1 MIRTAESAGPSNA
14 AQQAWPP
21 VYDPSYR
28 PPSDAVYWDEARER
42 MSEDERN
49 AVILRK
55 IQAVMAWAHERAPFY
70 RELWRAAGLEPGDV
84 KSLEDFAN
92 VPTISKADL
101 RADQAANPPFG
112 SYLCIEPSEIARV
125 HGTSG
130 TSGRPTAFAW
140 SRDDYARIAE
150 AHARIM
156 WSFGLRPSDLVFVG
170 SIFSLYVGSWGALAG
185 IERLGA
191 AAFPFGAGVPGMT
204 LQAVSW
210 MRQMQPTAFYG
221 TPSYALRIA
230 ETSRAEGID
239 PRELGLKIMFFS
251 GEPGA
256 GIPAT
261 KKLIEETFGAICID
275 SGSMGEVT
283 PWMNLTECSHRTGM
297 HLWQDVVYAEL
308 LDPQTMRPLPYG
320 ATGTPAYT
328 QLERRGQPMIRLVS
342 GDQAEW
348 TNEACP
354 CGRTYPRFPRGI
366 IGRIDDMLIVRGE
379 NVYPSAIE
387 DVLRTFPELGTEF
400 EIVVTR
406 PKALD
411 ELTVR
416 AELAEASEQSALRER
431 VTAQLKRRL
440 GVRAEIEFAP
450 VGTLMRTDLK
460 SRRVR
465 DERVHS

>member
-1 MIRTAESAGPSNA
+1 MIATPTAASTGSG
-14 AQQAWPP
+14 QAVWPP
-21 VYDPSYR
+21 AYDRTFR
-28 PPSDAVYWDEARER
+28 PPDDAPYWDRARET
-42 MSEDERN
+42 MSADER
-49 AVILRK
+49 AEVILRK
-55 IQAVMAWAHERAPFY
+55 IQAVMAWAYERAPFY
-70 RELWRAAGLEPGDV
+70 RARWSAAGLLPGDIT
-84 KSLEDFAN
+84 SLDDFAR
-92 VPTISKADL
+92 VPTITKADL

-112 SYLCIEPSEIARV
+112 SYLCIEPSEVARV

-140 SRDDYARIAE
+140 SGDDYERIAE

-156 WSFGLRPSDLVFVG
+156 WSFGLRPHDLVFVG

-185 IERLGA
+185 IERLGG

-210 MRQMQPTAFYG
+210 MQQMKPTAFYG
-221 TPSYALRIA
+221 TPSYALRVA
-230 ETSRAEGID
+230 ETARAEGID
-239 PRELGLKIMFFS
+239 PRSFGLRIMFFS

-261 KKLIEETFGAICID
+261 KRLIEETFGAICID

-283 PWMNLTECSHRTGM
+283 PWMNITECSHRTGM
-297 HLWQDVVYAEL
+297 HLWQDIVYAEL
-308 LDPQTMRPLPYG
+308 LDPQTMRPLPFG
-320 ATGTPAYT
+320 ATGTPVYT

-348 TNEACP
+348 TDEPCP

-366 IGRIDDMLIVRGE
+366 IGRIDDMLVVRGE

-400 EIVVTR
+400 EIVVSR
-406 PKALD
+406 PNALD
-411 ELTVR
+411 ELMVR
-416 AELAEASEQSALRER
+416 AELAGPCDERALRER
-431 VTAQLKRRL
+431 VAAQLKRKL
-440 GVRAEIEFAP
+440 GIRAELAFVQPGIL
-450 VGTLMRTDLK
+450 TRTDLK

-465 DERVHS
+465 DERPKG

>member
-1 MIRTAESAGPSNA
+1 MIHAAETSAPAGSA
-14 AQQAWPP
+14 HAWPP
-21 VYDPSYR
+21 VYDRSYR
-28 PPSDAVYWDEARER
+28 PPNDAQYWDRARET

-49 AVILRK
+49 TVILRK
-55 IQAVMAWAHERAPFY
+55 IQAVIAWAYDRSPFY
-70 RELWRAAGLEPGDV
+70 RERWRAVGLEPGDV
-84 KSLEDFAN
+84 KSLDDFSR
-92 VPTISKADL
+92 VPTIAKADL
-101 RADQAANPPFG
+101 RVDQAAHPPFG
-112 SYLCIEPSEIARV
+112 SYLCVDPSEIFHI

-140 SRDDYARIAE
+140 SRDDYDRIAE

-156 WSFGLRPSDLVFVG
+156 WSFGLRPSDTVFVG

-191 AAFPFGAGVPGMT
+191 TAFPFGAGVPGMT

-210 MRQMQPTAFYG
+210 MQQMKPTAFYG

-230 ETSRAEGID
+230 ETAQKEGID
-239 PRELGLKIMFFS
+239 PRSLGLKIMFFS

-261 KKLIEETFGAICID
+261 KKLIEDTFGAICID

-283 PWMNLTECSHRTGM
+283 PWMNITECSHRTGM
-297 HLWQDVVYAEL
+297 HLWQDIVYTEL

-320 ATGTPAYT
+320 ATGTPVYT

-348 TNEACP
+348 TNDPCP

-366 IGRIDDMLIVRGE
+366 IGRIDDMLVVRGE
-379 NVYPSAIE
+379 NIYPSAIE
-387 DVLRTFPELGTEF
+387 DVLHAFPELGTEF
-400 EIVVTR
+400 EIIVTR
-406 PKALD
+406 PSALD

-416 AELAEASEQSALRER
+416 VELAQCCDEEPLRER
-431 VTAQLKRRL
+431 IGAQLKRQL
-440 GVRAEIEFAP
+440 GIRAEIAFTSA
-450 VGTLMRTDLK
+450 GTLTRTDLK

-465 DERVHS
+465 DERPKP

>member
-1 MIRTAESAGPSNA
+1 MIHA
-14 AQQAWPP
+14 AAAAWPTA
-21 VYDPSYR
+21 YDPAYR
-28 PPSDAVYWDEARER
+28 PPADAPYWDAAQETMSADAR
-42 MSEDERN
+42 S
-49 AVILRK
+49 AVILAK
-55 IQAVMAWAHERAPFY
+55 IQRVMAWAWERSEFY
-70 RELWRAAGLEPGDV
+70 RARWRAAGLEPGDV
-84 KSLEDFAN
+84 KSLDDFAR
-92 VPTISKADL
+92 VPTIAKADL
-101 RADQAANPPFG
+101 RADQAAHPPFG
-112 SYLCIEPSEIARV
+112 SYLCIDPSDVFRV

-140 SRDDYARIAE
+140 SRDDFERIAE

-156 WSFGLRPSDLVFVG
+156 WSFGLRPSDMVFVG

-230 ETSRAEGID
+230 ETARAEGID
-239 PRELGLKIMFFS
+239 PRALGLRIMFFS

-261 KKLIEETFGAICID
+261 KRLIEETFGAICID

-283 PWMNLTECSHRTGM
+283 PWMNITECAHRTGM
-297 HLWQDVVYAEL
+297 HLWQDVVYTEL
-308 LDPQTMRPLPYG
+308 LDPQSMRPLPYG
-320 ATGTPAYT
+320 ATGTPVYT
-328 QLERRGQPMIRLVS
+328 QLMRRGQPMIRLVS
-342 GDQAEW
+342 GDLAEW
-348 TNEACP
+348 TNEPCP

-366 IGRIDDMLIVRGE
+366 IGRIDDMLVVRGE
-379 NVYPSAIE
+379 NIYPSAIE
-387 DVLRTFPELGTEF
+387 DVLRAFPELGAEF
-400 EIVVTR
+400 EIVVSR
-406 PKALD
+406 PQALD

-416 AELAEASEQSALRER
+416 AEVAAPCDERALHER
-431 VTAQLKRRL
+431 VTAQLKRQL
-440 GVRAEIEFAP
+440 GIRAGVAFVPA
-450 VGTLMRTDLK
+450 GALARTDLK

-465 DERVHS
+465 DERPGAAR

>member
-1 MIRTAESAGPSNA
+1 MIDTAETTPPAGSAH
-14 AQQAWPP
+14 AWPP

-28 PPSDAVYWDEARER
+28 PPNDAQYWDRARET

-55 IQAVMAWAHERAPFY
+55 IQAVMAWAYERSPFY
-70 RELWRAAGLEPGDV
+70 RERWRAVGLEPGDV
-84 KSLEDFAN
+84 QSLDHFSR
-92 VPTISKADL
+92 VPTIAKADL

-112 SYLCIEPSEIARV
+112 SYLCIDPSEIHHI

-140 SRDDYARIAE
+140 SRDDYDRIAE

-156 WSFGLRPSDLVFVG
+156 WSFGLRPSDTVFVG

-185 IERLGA
+185 MERLGA

-210 MRQMQPTAFYG
+210 MQQMKPTAFYG

-230 ETSRAEGID
+230 ETARAEGVD
-239 PRELGLKIMFFS
+239 PRELGLRIMFFS

-261 KKLIEETFGAICID
+261 KKLIEDTFGAICVD

-283 PWMNLTECSHRTGM
+283 PWMNITECSHRTGM
-297 HLWQDVVYAEL
+297 HLWQDVVYTEL

-320 ATGTPAYT
+320 ATGTPVYT

-348 TNEACP
+348 TNDPCP

-366 IGRIDDMLIVRGE
+366 IGRIDDMLVIRGE
-379 NVYPSAIE
+379 NIYPSAIE
-387 DVLRTFPELGTEF
+387 DVLHTFPELGTEF

-406 PKALD
+406 PNALD

-416 AELAEASEQSALRER
+416 AELAQCCDEEPLRER
-431 VTAQLKRRL
+431 IGAQLKRQL
-440 GVRAEIEFAP
+440 GIRARIAFTAA
-450 VGTLMRTDLK
+450 GTLTRTDLK

-465 DERVHS
+465 DERPKG

>member
-1 MIRTAESAGPSNA
+1 MIHAAEA
-14 AQQAWPP
+14 AVWPP
-21 VYDPSYR
+21 AYDSSYR
-28 PPSDAVYWDEARER
+28 PPDGAPYWDRARET
-42 MSEDERN
+42 MSEDERA

-55 IQAVMAWAHERAPFY
+55 VQAVMDWAWERAPFY
-70 RELWRAAGLEPGDV
+70 RAHWSAAGLEPGDV
-84 KSLEDFAN
+84 TSLDDFAR

-101 RADQAANPPFG
+101 RADQAAHPPFG
-112 SYLCIEPSEIARV
+112 SYLCVDPSEIFHV

-140 SRDDYARIAE
+140 TRDDHERIAE

-156 WSFGLRPSDLVFVG
+156 WSFGLRPSDMVFVG

-210 MRQMQPTAFYG
+210 MQQMKPTAFYG
-221 TPSYALRIA
+221 TPSYAMRIA
-230 ETSRAEGID
+230 ETARAEAID
-239 PRELGLKIMFFS
+239 PRSLGLRLMFFS

-261 KKLIEETFGAICID
+261 KRLIEETFGAICID

-283 PWMNLTECSHRTGM
+283 PWMNITECEHRTGM
-297 HLWQDVVYAEL
+297 HLWQDIVYAEL
-308 LDPQTMRPLPYG
+308 LDPATMRPLPYG
-320 ATGTPAYT
+320 ATGTPVYT
-328 QLERRGQPMIRLVS
+328 QLERRGQPMIRLIS

-348 TNEACP
+348 TNDPCP

-366 IGRIDDMLIVRGE
+366 IGRIDDMLVVRGE
-379 NVYPSAIE
+379 NIYPSAIE
-387 DVLRTFPELGTEF
+387 DVLHTFDELGTEF
-400 EIVVTR
+400 EIVITR
-406 PKALD
+406 PQALD
-411 ELTVR
+411 ELTVV
-416 AELAEASEQSALRER
+416 AELAAPCDEDDLRAR
-431 VTAQLKRRL
+431 IVARMKRQIGIRP
-440 GVRAEIEFAP
+440 AIEFAP
-450 VGTLMRTDLK
+450 AGSLRRTDLK

-465 DERVHS
+465 DERHSLS